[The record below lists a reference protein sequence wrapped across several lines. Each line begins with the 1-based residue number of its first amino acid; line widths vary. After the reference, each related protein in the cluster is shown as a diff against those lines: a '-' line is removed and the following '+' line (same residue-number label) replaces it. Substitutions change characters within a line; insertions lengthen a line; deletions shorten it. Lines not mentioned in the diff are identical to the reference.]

1 MLGRVLREKEM
12 NWKVGDVAI
21 CVTPGSPMENK
32 EVIIL
37 SPALPRLD
45 KIDLVHEVD
54 PGFSA
59 GPNAGWGAERR
70 HLWPLPD
77 PNELSTWDECVFT
90 PEETVSC

>member
-1 MLGRVLREKEM
+1 M
-12 NWKVGDVAI
+12 NWEVGDVAI

-37 SPALPRLD
+37 SPALPYLD
-45 KIDLVHEVD
+45 KFDLVHEVD

-59 GPNAGWGAERR
+59 GPDAGWGAERR
-70 HLWPLPD
+70 HLRPLPD
-77 PNELSTWDECVFT
+77 SNELSTWDECVFK